1 MSVWSKIVTAM
12 RGGATEVG
20 EAIVDNQALRIL
32 DQEIRDAGE
41 ELKKA
46 EQSLTS
52 VMAKRKMSASK
63 VAELEKSATE
73 YENHARS
80 SAEKGDSDLALECA
94 TKVGQLRADL
104 DAEQQY
110 LATFKQSESTL
121 KANIDKAKKSLKQ
134 MKQKVDHIK
143 ATEAVN
149 KAQAACSSR
158 HTGANSKMKTAL
170 ESMERIEKRQVEQQA
185 TFEAAEEL
193 ANAESGSDL
202 DEKLK
207 SAGIVSGG
215 TSSAEDELARILGK
229 K

>member
-1 MSVWSKIVTAM
+1 MSVWGKIVTAM

-32 DQEIRDAGE
+32 DQEIRDAGS

-46 EQSLTS
+46 ELSLTS
-52 VMAKRKMSASK
+52 IMAKRKLSASK
-63 VAELEKSATE
+63 IADFEKSAAE
-73 YENHARS
+73 YEGHARS
-80 SAEKGDSDLALECA
+80 SAEKGDTDLALECA
-94 TKVGQLRADL
+94 TKVSQIRVDL

-110 LATFKQSESTL
+110 LSTFQQSESTL

-134 MKQKVDHIK
+134 MTQKVDHIK

-158 HTGANSKMKTAL
+158 NSGATSKMKTAL
-170 ESMERIEKRQVEQQA
+170 ESMERIEKRQKEQQA
-185 TFEAAEEL
+185 QFEAAEEL
-193 ANAESGSDL
+193 ANTESGADL
-202 DEKLK
+202 DAKLK
-207 SAGIVSGG
+207 AAGVVAGG
-215 TSSAEDELARILGK
+215 SSSAEDELARILGK